1 MIYTDLTINNFFPS
15 VNTAPTLTATGIGT
29 AFIEG
34 EGGGIDVFAGVTAD
48 TGDGSE
54 TFTGATLTVTGVTDT
69 TEYLIIAGTQVALT
83 DATSGTI
90 TGVGS
95 YAVSMA
101 GGTAT
106 VTLSG
111 MTASNDQMGGLIDGI
126 QYFNSDASVTAGNRV
141 VTLTGIT
148 DSGASSNSAVLNI
161 AATVVV
167 VDVSNATLVVN
178 VGTDSDSIGSSL
190 ANDLTD
196 NGGLTLREAMHWADF
211 TGGADFIEL
220 RTNVTLNA
228 ANFDLPFIRGYTLIK
243 GNGFKIDGAAYAG
256 FSMGEQSGSRMV
268 LEDIELTNFSDDNNF
283 FAGAAF
289 LSLNAPGTLSAA
301 IRDVSF
307 YGNNSTGGIG
317 GGVVSVSADT
327 ANTLILV
334 DIQNSRFLN
343 NDVSNNKG
351 VIAVNSMNAGTAVV
365 NVTSSA
371 IYDNS
376 GPAAID
382 AYTLGAGN
390 SIYMNV
396 SNSSV
401 AGNVVGVNLDPAGG
415 TISVNILN
423 SIVVDNTTANIVGS
437 TNSQSSLTTN
447 SSVNFVN
454 SGSGDYRLAAAASNA
469 LNVGDA
475 HYLTGSL
482 DVRGLQRVRNGAVDI
497 GAYESWL
504 NGAAPSVDVNGSTG
518 GVNYT
523 NPASSGYTTGIT
535 VVDSAATVTQSDS
548 ETRIWKMSAALTGN
562 VDGTSGADETLFL
575 SDANLLAAQQ
585 SGIAVTGNNTATLTL
600 IGGDTL
606 ADFQAV
612 LRNIQYK
619 NVDSTPTTGARTVTI
634 TVDDDATAS
643 ATATIT
649 VTTAV
654 APTVALSIN
663 NATVAEAAGSSTI
676 TATLSATASTDTTIT
691 LTPSGTATGS
701 GTDYT
706 LSSTTIT
713 ITAGNTTGTAT
724 LSAVQ
729 DALDEDDETVILDIT
744 GVSGGGGA
752 TESGSQQQTI
762 TITDDDPTPS
772 LSIADVSQA
781 EGNSDTYMTFTVT
794 LSAASGKTVTV
805 NYATSDGTATVGD
818 DYAGVSDIPLSFA
831 AGETSKT
838 FDVLIGGDTTTE
850 ADETFTVTLS
860 NPSNATISDATATGT
875 ITNDD
880 IPNAAPTDI
889 SLSNATLSV
898 YDGSNATV
906 GTLTSTDANGGDTHT
921 YTLVS
926 GTGDTHNASFNI
938 SGDSLRANDASA
950 LTAGSY
956 SVRIRSTD
964 SGAGHLTYAKAFT
977 ITVTDTLIVTVAA
990 IDASAPA
997 GSYAADLADGGG
1009 LDLREALALAG
1020 GGGKTIGFDAGLS
1033 GQTITLGGGYAVAAG
1048 TTFDADT
1055 VGTLTITGQTL
1066 SLAGAF
1072 SVTNGTGDTLT
1083 INSHLADNG
1092 SDTSALTKNGAGTL
1106 VLGGTNNTSSTGL
1119 NTIMASAGRLQISA
1133 ATNLGTDGVTLSGG
1147 VTFATA
1153 GNTLTATNT
1162 FAIDT
1167 GGAFFNQTG
1176 GGHLTLSNQVSGDG
1190 LLTKTGGGSMTLSG
1204 NNDALA
1210 GGVTINNGTV
1220 NATSTVESLG
1230 YGSVTLGGG
1239 MLVLT
1244 DAGTIANDITVS
1256 GAATI
1261 SNSDAVTLSGV
1272 ISGSGILTKTGA
1284 GNLTL
1289 AGANTYSGGT
1299 TVSSGTL
1306 IGTSTSLQGA
1316 MTNNATVEFAQAADG
1331 TYSGIMSGTGGLTKT
1346 GAGTLTLSGANTYT
1360 GATTVSA
1367 GTLLIQGSLAGSV
1380 AATAGT
1386 RLGATGGVGTT
1397 GSVATGALT
1406 IAAGGT
1412 LAAEING
1419 TTAGTGYDQM
1429 NVTGAVNVSGATL
1442 ALTLGFTPAAGNSF
1456 ILINN
1461 DSTDAMTGAFST
1473 VTVGGTPV
1481 TVTSNRFTTGGLIY
1495 EISTSGGT
1503 DSNDLTLTV
1512 VDTTAPTVQSVAAP
1526 ANATYKI
1533 GDTLDFIVTF
1543 SEAVTISG
1551 TPSIALTL
1559 DTGGTVQANLNGTV
1573 TNSTTGTFRHTVI
1586 AGNLDLNGIGVATA
1600 ITPNSATIRD
1610 AASNAMTNFAFT
1622 PPTTTGVLVD
1632 GVRPDK
1638 AAVNP
1643 ITASDTDN
1651 DGTYDASETLTLT
1664 FTEAVD
1670 ATHVIVGNL
1679 TVSNGHSL
1687 GTGAGL
1693 TPNTGHA
1700 ASFTLTLGTGPTLAV
1715 GDTLTLTAANVVD
1728 QAGNQA
1734 SGDVVFTV
1742 PTLNAAPVASAVT
1755 LTGTAA
1761 AGQTLTGTYT
1771 FTDANSDAENTGGGG
1786 SSYRLVRSADNDV
1799 ATTGD
1804 NTDAVTATATGGAP
1818 GSDTYVPVAADIG
1831 QYLFYCVTPAASAGT
1846 SPGSEVCSSAV
1857 GPVCLSATATVT
1869 SSADSGAGSLRQAL
1883 VEVCGGGAIGFD
1895 ATTFAAP
1902 QTITLASEL
1911 TVGKHV
1917 TVNGGTARNVTVSG
1931 NNAVRVFH
1939 VNDGANLTLN
1949 DLSVVNGRVTATGG
1963 GGIDNGTGSLTLNR
1977 VSLADNVATG
1987 VNGGALYQAP
1997 GGSATLNECLVRGN
2011 STTASGGALFNDGTL
2026 SLRNTTVTSNHSDT
2040 NGGGLFNNL
2049 NATATVTNGTFQG
2062 NTATT
2067 AGGALFNHGSNA
2079 SSNLTLKNTLLAGNT
2094 ATNGT
2099 NCSGTVG
2106 NDGHNLDDGTSCA
2119 FGSANG
2125 SLSST
2130 NPSLGTFDT
2139 TTGTFPLLAASPAID
2154 AGTNTGCPTTDQRGI
2169 ARPQGTSCDIGAY
2182 EEASPINGSCGTAN
2196 QPAISAPT
2204 TNLCAA
2210 GRASPVSGS
2219 GPWAW
2224 SCQGLAGGTT
2234 ASCAA
2239 PLRTWTATASVNG
2252 TGGSIS
2258 PASQSVSHNAR
2269 ASFAVTPAT
2278 GYGIASVSGCG
2289 GSLSGSLYTTGP
2301 ITDNTC
2307 TVSASFSQNAVAG
2320 VCGSD
2325 HGKAL
2330 SSTPTN
2336 LCATGSASGV
2346 SGTGPWTWTCAGTG
2360 GGAPANCAATTFH
2373 TVTATAG
2380 ADGSISPTSRTV
2392 NDGGVTSFTVTPD
2405 NGFAIGTVS
2414 SDTCGGSLNGNLYTT
2429 GTVNAACTVTAS
2441 FTATNTSTTII
2452 SVNPTPSKIG
2462 QPVTVSYSVSTP
2474 GAASDS
2480 VTVTAQDGTTC
2491 SGTAGGGSCTLTFNS
2506 AGTKTLIAS
2515 YTGTAGKQNSASSGT
2530 NHLVADA
2537 PSLATPSL
2545 NSGVVGVPYAMQL
2558 VASGGHVTTA
2568 TPYRFN
2574 ATGLPAGFSLSTTGL
2589 LSGTGNT
2596 AATSSVVITV
2606 TDALNQTSPPQ
2617 TLPLSLVNQ
2626 LTVATTSLPA
2636 GLANARY
2643 EQTLEAV
2650 GGQTPYAWSLFSG
2663 SLPAGLTLDAAT
2675 GELSGTPTDLGASA
2689 PFTIRVTDAANRTA
2703 DQALTLTT
2711 TAPTVVETKNGSEVA
2726 ANLTPEQGG
2735 NTCMLDDQQTLILN
2749 LGDSGAPAAPPTG
2762 TTLPYGLFKLTVQG
2776 CTPGQTRLTVRLVYP
2791 AALPAGTRYWK
2802 YGKTADNSA
2811 DHWYVLPTAV
2821 IEGNT
2826 VSFTI
2831 TDGGLGDDDL
2841 SANGSITDPGG
2852 PGGPVLGIGGAPGNG
2867 QVGSA
2872 YSAALSAT
2880 SGTGPYN
2887 WSLAAGGLPPG
2898 VTLNPVTGALSGT
2911 PTLAG
2916 IFTFSVQL
2924 VDTGNGNTTV
2934 TQPYSVTIA
2943 AAGGGGPSPVNGTC
2957 GSAHNGLFY
2966 DLPTGA
2972 LCASGT
2978 ASAVSGSGPWTWSCL
2993 GSNGGSA
3000 ASCRAN
3006 RATATTYTVTTSA
3019 SAGGTINPPSQV
3031 VNQGATATFTLTP
3044 ATGYALSSV
3053 SGCGGTLHGT
3063 TYTTG
3068 VITGAC
3074 IVSATFSPRQ
3084 YTVTASAGPGG
3095 TIAPASRRVSHG
3107 LTASFTLTPADGY
3120 AIDQVS
3126 GCGGRLSG
3134 TTYTTAP
3141 VTAACTVTARFAVT
3155 STWLGLVGD
3164 WDGDGT
3170 VTAGLYDPVSGRFA
3184 LRNANRTGP
3193 ADSVFRYG
3201 PMNAGWWPLAGDWD
3215 GDGVTTVGLYDPLS
3229 GTFYLRNAH
3238 TPGVADVTFR
3248 YGPKNAGWYPL
3259 AGDWNHD
3266 GIDTVGLYDP
3276 RTGIFFLRNT
3286 HTPGVADQH
3295 FRYGPLD
3302 PGWIPLVGD
3311 WNGDGTTTI
3320 GLYDGLAGLVY
3331 LRQTNT
3337 PGVANVIFR
3346 YGPVDN
3352 DWWPL
3357 GGDWNGDDTDTIG
3370 LFKPAT
3376 GTFYLRDS
3384 NTAGMA
3390 EYPDENGF
3398 RITTPSAATP

>member
-1 MIYTDLTINNFFPS
+1 MSYKNTDAAVKPGNRVITLTEVTDSGSSSNLTSLTGVTATVAVSTGGAPVDVNFETYSDPGSMDLATGVAGSGGLTASGIYGWNFTATSSDSAANFHLMAQDPFLTTSIALQIYSDSYTAPITSIRVSANDGSEFKLNSLQFSVAEDATGNSFDITLTGYRDGVPVSGATATVVVAAENTLENFDVSADTDFQNIDEFRLTAESGTIPS
-15 VNTAPTLTATGIGT
+15 FYVLDTIDIAPAVASGSTAPTLTATGIGT

-34 EGGGIDVFAGVTAD
+34 EGGGVDVFAGVTAD

-54 TFTGATLTVTGVTDT
+54 TFTGATLTVTGVADT

-111 MTASNDQMGGLIDGI
+111 MTASSDQMGGLIDGI

-148 DSGASSNSAVLNI
+148 DSGSSTASPNI
-161 AATVVV
+161 ATTVGV
-167 VDVSNATLVVN
+167 VDSNAVMTVTASDDAVDNASFGANLAADI
-178 VGTDSDSIGSSL
+178 TDG
-190 ANDLTD
+190 
-196 NGGLTLREAMHWADF
+196 GGLSLREALHWSEQTSGTDTIKLATGVTLSSDLPELYDSLLLDLGGY
-211 TGGADFIEL
+211 TVNGGA
-220 RTNVTLNA
+220 NS
-228 ANFDLPFIRGYTLIK
+228 
-243 GNGFKIDGAAYAG
+243 GFYFVGD
-256 FSMGEQSGSRMV
+256 SSRMA
-268 LEDIELTNFSDDNNF
+268 LQNGTITNFSDINGSLASAFYCGVLENKNASASLRNILFTGNQAANFIFFGPVMAQAATGNSQMAFQADQVTFRGNTSASEVGSASGIFVDAGSTATTTALISITNSAFEDNTTS
-283 FAGAAF
+283 GA
-289 LSLNAPGTLSAA
+289 
-301 IRDVSF
+301 
-307 YGNNSTGGIG
+307 
-317 GGVVSVSADT
+317 
-327 ANTLILV
+327 
-334 DIQNSRFLN
+334 
-343 NDVSNNKG
+343 
-351 VIAVNSMNAGTAVV
+351 
-365 NVTSSA
+365 SA
-371 IYDNS
+371 IYFSLS
-376 GPAAID
+376 GTGLIKASVD
-382 AYTLGAGN
+382 HVT
-390 SIYMNV
+390 
-396 SNSSV
+396 V
-401 AGNVVGVNLDPAGG
+401 AGNGDGITASGYGASASTLD
-415 TISVNILN
+415 VRD
-423 SIVVDNTTANIVGS
+423 SIIVDNAAGNLTGATKSINNVTANGVV
-437 TNSQSSLTTN
+437 T
-447 SSVNFVN
+447 FVN
-454 SGSGDYRLAAAASNA
+454 AAGGDYRLASTASNA

-475 HYLTGSL
+475 HYVAGAL
-482 DVRGLQRVRNGAVDI
+482 DVRGLQRIRNGAVDI
-497 GAYESWL
+497 GAYESWVNGTAPTVDL
-504 NGAAPSVDVNGSTG
+504 NGASAL
-518 GVNYT
+518 VNYT
-523 NPASSGYTTGIT
+523 NPATSGFISGIS
-535 VVDSAATVTQSDS
+535 VADSAATVTQSDS

-860 NPSNATISDATATGT
+860 NPGNATISDATATGT

-926 GTGDTHNASFNI
+926 GTGDTHNTSFNI
-938 SGDSLRANDASA
+938 SGNSLRANDASA

-1153 GNTLTATNT
+1153 GNTLTAANT

-2515 YTGTAGKQNSASSGT
+2515 YTGTAGKQNSAPSGT

-2650 GGQTPYAWSLFSG
+2650 GGQTPYAWSLASG

-2689 PFTIRVTDAANRTA
+2689 SFTIRVTDAANRTA

-2791 AALPAGTRYWK
+2791 AALPEGTRYWK

-2826 VSFTI
+2826 VSFTL

-2898 VTLNPVTGALSGT
+2898 VTLNATSGALSGT

-2916 IFTFSVQL
+2916 TFTFSVQL

-2934 TQPYSVTIA
+2934 TNAYSVTIA
-2943 AAGGGGPSPVNGTC
+2943 AAGGGGGVVPVNGTC
-2957 GSAHNGLFY
+2957 GSAHDNVFD
-2966 DLPTGA
+2966 DLPTSASA

-2978 ASAVSGSGPWTWSCL
+2978 PSAVTGSGPWTWSCL

-3006 RATATTYTVTTSA
+3006 LATAATYTVTTSA
-3019 SAGGTINPPSQV
+3019 SVGGTISPAARV
-3031 VNQGATATFTLTP
+3031 VKAGATTTFTLTP

-3053 SGCGGTLHGT
+3053 SGCGGTLNGT

-3074 IVSATFSPRQ
+3074 IVTATFSPRQ
-3084 YTVTASAGPGG
+3084 YTVTTTAGPGG

-3141 VTAACTVTARFAVT
+3141 ITAACTVTARFAAGT
-3155 STWLGLVGD
+3155 GRRLG
-3164 WDGDGT
+3164 
-3170 VTAGLYDPVSGRFA
+3170 R
-3184 LRNANRTGP
+3184 R
-3193 ADSVFRYG
+3193 RYRHR
-3201 PMNAGWWPLAGDWD
+3201 WTL
-3215 GDGVTTVGLYDPLS
+3215 
-3229 GTFYLRNAH
+3229 
-3238 TPGVADVTFR
+3238 
-3248 YGPKNAGWYPL
+3248 
-3259 AGDWNHD
+3259 
-3266 GIDTVGLYDP
+3266 
-3276 RTGIFFLRNT
+3276 
-3286 HTPGVADQH
+3286 
-3295 FRYGPLD
+3295 
-3302 PGWIPLVGD
+3302 
-3311 WNGDGTTTI
+3311 
-3320 GLYDGLAGLVY
+3320 
-3331 LRQTNT
+3331 
-3337 PGVANVIFR
+3337 
-3346 YGPVDN
+3346 
-3352 DWWPL
+3352 
-3357 GGDWNGDDTDTIG
+3357 
-3370 LFKPAT
+3370 
-3376 GTFYLRDS
+3376 
-3384 NTAGMA
+3384 
-3390 EYPDENGF
+3390 
-3398 RITTPSAATP
+3398 